1 MLGINCIV
9 FNKGLKMKKNK
20 KNQKKKNRINLLKD
34 IIKITAH
41 ASQVWLLKEN
51 FFGKVRNVYIFR
63 RENGDFAEWAAE
75 YLLRKVTGV
84 EFTKD
89 ATMIRIR

>member
-1 MLGINCIV
+1 M
-9 FNKGLKMKKNK
+9 FDKGLKMKKN
-20 KNQKKKNRINLLKD
+20 KKNRINLLKD

-63 RENGDFAEWAAE
+63 RENGDFAEWASAF
-75 YLLRKVTGV
+75 LSRKVTGV

-89 ATMIRIR
+89 ATMIKIR

>member
-1 MLGINCIV
+1 MM
-9 FNKGLKMKKNK
+9 KKKNK
-20 KNQKKKNRINLLKD
+20 KNQKKNRINLLKD
-34 IIKITAH
+34 IITITAH

-75 YLLRKVTGV
+75 YLLRKVIHV

>member
-1 MLGINCIV
+1 M
-9 FNKGLKMKKNK
+9 MKKNK

-34 IIKITAH
+34 IVKVTAH
-41 ASQVWLLKEN
+41 ASQVWLMKEN
-51 FFGKVRNVYIFR
+51 FAGKVKNVYIFR

-75 YLLRKVTGV
+75 YLLRKVIHV

-89 ATMIRIR
+89 ATMIRIK

>member
-1 MLGINCIV
+1 
-9 FNKGLKMKKNK
+9 MKKNK
-20 KNQKKKNRINLLKD
+20 KNQKKKNKMNLLRD
-34 IIKITAH
+34 IVKITAH
-41 ASQVWLLKEN
+41 AQQVWLMKEN
-51 FFGKVRNVYIFR
+51 FAGRVKNVYIFR

>member
-1 MLGINCIV
+1 
-9 FNKGLKMKKNK
+9 MKKNK
-20 KNQKKKNRINLLKD
+20 KNQKKNRINLLKD
-34 IIKITAH
+34 IVKITAH

-51 FFGKVRNVYIFR
+51 FAGRVRNVYIFR

-89 ATMIRIR
+89 ATMIKIR

>member
-1 MLGINCIV
+1 
-9 FNKGLKMKKNK
+9 MKKNK
-20 KNQKKKNRINLLKD
+20 KNQKKKNKMNLLRD
-34 IIKITAH
+34 IVKITAH
-41 ASQVWLLKEN
+41 ASQVWLMKEN
-51 FFGKVRNVYIFR
+51 FAGKVKNVYIFR

-75 YLLRKVTGV
+75 YVLRKVTGV

>member
-1 MLGINCIV
+1 
-9 FNKGLKMKKNK
+9 MKKNK
-20 KNQKKKNRINLLKD
+20 KNQKKKNKMNLLRD
-34 IIKITAH
+34 IVKITAH
-41 ASQVWLLKEN
+41 ASQVWLMKEN
-51 FFGKVRNVYIFR
+51 FAGRVKNVYIFR

>member
-1 MLGINCIV
+1 
-9 FNKGLKMKKNK
+9 MKKNHK
-20 KNQKKKNRINLLKD
+20 KNQKKKNKMNLLKD
-34 IIKITAH
+34 IVKITAH

-75 YLLRKVTGV
+75 YLLRKVIHV

>member
-1 MLGINCIV
+1 M
-9 FNKGLKMKKNK
+9 KKKNK
-20 KNQKKKNRINLLKD
+20 MNQKKKNRINLLKD

-41 ASQVWLLKEN
+41 ASQVWLMKEN
-51 FFGKVRNVYIFR
+51 FAGRVKNVYIFR

-75 YLLRKVTGV
+75 YLLRKVINV

>member
-1 MLGINCIV
+1 
-9 FNKGLKMKKNK
+9 MKKNK
-20 KNQKKKNRINLLKD
+20 KNQKTKKNRINLLKD

-41 ASQVWLLKEN
+41 ASQVWLMKEN
-51 FFGKVRNVYIFR
+51 FAGKVKNVYIFR

-75 YLLRKVTGV
+75 YLLRKVIHV

>member
-1 MLGINCIV
+1 
-9 FNKGLKMKKNK
+9 MKKNK

-34 IIKITAH
+34 IITITAH
-41 ASQVWLLKEN
+41 APQVWLMKEN
-51 FFGKVRNVYIFR
+51 VAGKVKNVYIFR

-75 YLLRKVTGV
+75 YLLRKVINV

>member
-1 MLGINCIV
+1 
-9 FNKGLKMKKNK
+9 MKKNHK

-41 ASQVWLLKEN
+41 ASQVWLMKEN
-51 FFGKVRNVYIFR
+51 FAGKVKNVYIFR

-75 YLLRKVTGV
+75 YLLRKVINV

>member
-1 MLGINCIV
+1 M
-9 FNKGLKMKKNK
+9 MKKNHK
-20 KNQKKKNRINLLKD
+20 KNQKKKNKMNLLKD
-34 IIKITAH
+34 IVKITAH

-75 YLLRKVTGV
+75 YLLRKVINV

>member
-1 MLGINCIV
+1 
-9 FNKGLKMKKNK
+9 MKKNK

-41 ASQVWLLKEN
+41 ASQVWLMKEN
-51 FFGKVRNVYIFR
+51 FAGKVRNVYIFR

>member
-1 MLGINCIV
+1 MM
-9 FNKGLKMKKNK
+9 KKKNK
-20 KNQKKKNRINLLKD
+20 KNQKKNRINLLKD

-41 ASQVWLLKEN
+41 ASQVWLMKEN
-51 FFGKVRNVYIFR
+51 FAGKVKNVYIFR
-63 RENGDFAEWAAE
+63 RENGDFATWAAE
-75 YLLRKVTGV
+75 YLLRKVIHV

>member
-1 MLGINCIV
+1 M
-9 FNKGLKMKKNK
+9 FDKKDYMMKKNK
-20 KNQKKKNRINLLKD
+20 KNQKKNRNNLLKD
-34 IIKITAH
+34 IVKITAH
-41 ASQVWLLKEN
+41 AQQVWLMKEN

-75 YLLRKVTGV
+75 YLLRKVINV

>member
-1 MLGINCIV
+1 M
-9 FNKGLKMKKNK
+9 KKKNK
-20 KNQKKKNRINLLKD
+20 KNQKKSKMNLLKD

-41 ASQVWLLKEN
+41 ASQVWLMKEN
-51 FFGKVRNVYIFR
+51 FAGKVRNVYIFR

-75 YLLRKVTGV
+75 YLLRKVIHV

>member
-1 MLGINCIV
+1 
-9 FNKGLKMKKNK
+9 MKKNK

-41 ASQVWLLKEN
+41 ASQVWLMKEN
-51 FFGKVRNVYIFR
+51 FAGKVRNVYIFR

-75 YLLRKVTGV
+75 YLLRKVINV

>member
-1 MLGINCIV
+1 
-9 FNKGLKMKKNK
+9 MKKNK
-20 KNQKKKNRINLLKD
+20 KNQKKKNKMNLLRD
-34 IIKITAH
+34 IVKITAH
-41 ASQVWLLKEN
+41 ASQVWLMKEN
-51 FFGKVRNVYIFR
+51 FAGKVKNVYIFR

>member
-1 MLGINCIV
+1 
-9 FNKGLKMKKNK
+9 MKKNK

-51 FFGKVRNVYIFR
+51 FAGRVRNVYIFR

>member
-1 MLGINCIV
+1 M
-9 FNKGLKMKKNK
+9 KKKNK
-20 KNQKKKNRINLLKD
+20 MNQKKKNRINLLKD

-51 FFGKVRNVYIFR
+51 FAGRVRNVYIFR

>member
-1 MLGINCIV
+1 
-9 FNKGLKMKKNK
+9 MKKNK
-20 KNQKKKNRINLLKD
+20 KNQKKKNKMNLLRD

-41 ASQVWLLKEN
+41 ASQVWLMKEN
-51 FFGKVRNVYIFR
+51 FAGKVRNVYIFR

>member
-1 MLGINCIV
+1 
-9 FNKGLKMKKNK
+9 MKKNK

-41 ASQVWLLKEN
+41 ASQVWLMKEN
-51 FFGKVRNVYIFR
+51 FAGKVKNVYIFR

-75 YLLRKVTGV
+75 YLLRKVINV